1 MPHMHEQASQAP
13 LQCHCPT
20 AVRRTGRGAFT
31 VAFQQPCRL
40 RLEALTC
47 WPPRGIISLNMLP
60 RNPGPIMPKLSETAL
75 KMGLRSFS
83 LFVFALGWELLAL
96 RLDSLLLPTFTE
108 TIAALAQLIATRQL
122 WEALWISNQA
132 MVLGFLLASLVGIPL
147 GLLIGRGRAI
157 ERYVDPYLSVLL
169 ATPKSALMPIVIM
182 ATGLGL
188 VSRVLV
194 AFTHAIVV
202 ITVTVRAGLRTID
215 PTLIEMAQSFG
226 ATERQLWRKVFL
238 RGALPAVLTGLRLG
252 VARAISGMISVELL
266 LVAVGIGRL
275 ILNFQGTFDAAG
287 LYATVSVVLAEALL
301 LLQVVSWLDRRMAP
315 WRRERDIR

>member
-1 MPHMHEQASQAP
+1 MPGVHQQAWQAP
-13 LQCHCPT
+13 LHCHYV
-20 AVRRTGRGAFT
+20 AALRQAGRGLFT
-31 VAFQQPCRL
+31 VASQQSCRP
-40 RLEALTC
+40 RLEALTSC
-47 WPPRGIISLNMLP
+47 EPRSIMRLNMLA
-60 RNPGPIMPKLSETAL
+60 RNPDPTVPRLSEAAL
-75 KMGLRSFS
+75 RLGLRSFS
-83 LFVFALGWELLAL
+83 LVVFALGWELLAL

-108 TIAALAQLIATRQL
+108 TIAALAELIATRRL

-132 MVLGFLLASLVGIPL
+132 MVLGFSLASFVGIPL
-147 GLLIGRGRAI
+147 GLLIGRGRAV

-188 VSRVLV
+188 LSRVLV
-194 AFTHAIVV
+194 TFTHAIVV

-275 ILNFQGTFDAAG
+275 ILNFQGMFDAAG
-287 LYATVSVVLAEALL
+287 LYATVSVVIAEALL

-315 WRRERDIR
+315 WRVEGEVR